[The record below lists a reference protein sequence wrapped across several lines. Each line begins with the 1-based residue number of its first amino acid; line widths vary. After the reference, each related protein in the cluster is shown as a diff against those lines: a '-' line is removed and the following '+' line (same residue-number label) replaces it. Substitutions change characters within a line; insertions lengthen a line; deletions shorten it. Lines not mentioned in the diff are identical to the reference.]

1 MSKSERIFKI
11 DDINIVNDYFKIVI
25 GYHNYMILYDT
36 NGILYYKGFNSN
48 VVYDSYMNDDRRFS
62 FAQND
67 EIKLNEDNLNKYAT
81 FFNQILEF
89 DKSYLMINDGLIT
102 NLIASKKDNGAYIT
116 ANILNDKDE
125 LYKKVEVNRDELQ
138 KYLSSGSIYFNSNN
152 FYISIIDLNGI
163 LYNVSLKSDDELI
176 NDEKERLTNICNTSY
191 KINDSEM
198 KNYIDSCKNRLD
210 AMNNLNYIYPFNFIE
225 SKIMIKYDCNGNLN
239 VEKFDVNYLDSN
251 KYQLNIYKYPVMRN
265 SKIINFQKV
274 KK

>member
-62 FAQND
+62 FVQND

-152 FYISIIDLNGI
+152 FYISIIDLN
-163 LYNVSLKSDDELI
+163 
-176 NDEKERLTNICNTSY
+176 
-191 KINDSEM
+191 
-198 KNYIDSCKNRLD
+198 
-210 AMNNLNYIYPFNFIE
+210 
-225 SKIMIKYDCNGNLN
+225 
-239 VEKFDVNYLDSN
+239 
-251 KYQLNIYKYPVMRN
+251 
-265 SKIINFQKV
+265 
-274 KK
+274 